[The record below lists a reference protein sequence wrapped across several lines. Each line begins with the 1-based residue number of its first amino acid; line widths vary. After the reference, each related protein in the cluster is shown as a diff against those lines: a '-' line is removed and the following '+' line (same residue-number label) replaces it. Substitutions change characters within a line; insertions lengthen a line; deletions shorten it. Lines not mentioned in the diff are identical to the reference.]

1 MNFKTS
7 ILAAF
12 LSFVAFPVH
21 SFIVDTRQSNIMKCQ
36 KRGMQPEQLLLFLSP
51 KDLTN
56 YMAKAHEEKIRAIK
70 DVEDKK
76 NAEIQTLKSEVYTL
90 KEKETADTNQGSSK
104 QIVVA
109 ITPPASCM
117 EVSDMSKPELA
128 AKVVQYQKF
137 MTKYIVEAQQQKMK
151 AVKAAE
157 AATAARYEG
166 KIALLKASVITESMV
181 VVKETSDSS
190 STTTSSSNDTTL
202 YDKRNT
208 NVAAAAKAGKSR
220 WGDKEVAKVKI
231 SSNDDFNVKSKPE
244 SSSNGAV
251 VNGSTIPSKISLPGT
266 NLYSKRNAK
275 VAAAAAAGKSRWG
288 SAESN
293 KASEETSK
301 YPLSSSS
308 STSTATATTSS
319 STRIVVTPEIEAAD
333 HGLRKD
339 GGVGG
344 PSLAERVNLGQ
355 QLFNGGKDSAAAA
368 SLSSPASLSST
379 IVLPSIY
386 DLRNAK
392 IAAAAAAGKSRWGKM
407 ENEKATSLASNALPS
422 VSSSFVTIA
431 SAVDIPVPPEVEAAD
446 HGLRNDGGVGGP
458 SLAER
463 VNLGSKLF

>member
-1 MNFKTS
+1 MYLKTS
-7 ILAAF
+7 VLAAF

-21 SFIVDTRQSNIMKCQ
+21 SFMHTRQSNIIKCQ
-36 KRGMQPEQLLLFLSP
+36 KKGRRSEQALLFLSP
-51 KDLTN
+51 EDLTD
-56 YMAKAHEEKIRAIK
+56 YMTKAHEEKIRAIK
-70 DVEDKK
+70 DIEDKK
-76 NAEIQTLKSEVYTL
+76 NAEIRTLKSEVDTL
-90 KEKETADTNQGSSK
+90 KEGKNADTNQGSSN

-109 ITPPASCM
+109 TTPPASGL
-117 EVSDMSKPELA
+117 EVSNMSKPELA
-128 AKVVQYQKF
+128 AKVVQYQQF

-151 AVKAAE
+151 AVQAAE

-166 KIALLKASVITESMV
+166 KIVLLKASFTTESIASQEEISV
-181 VVKETSDSS
+181 SS
-190 STTTSSSNDTTL
+190 SAKTNDTSL

-231 SSNDDFNVKSKPE
+231 SSNDDINVKSKPV
-244 SSSNGAV
+244 SNNNGTV
-251 VNGSTIPSKISLPGT
+251 VNGSTVPSKVSLPGT
-266 NLYSKRNAK
+266 DLYSKRNAK

-288 SAESN
+288 TAESN
-293 KASEETSK
+293 KASKETTSK
-301 YPLSSSS
+301 HTSSSNP
-308 STSTATATTSS
+308 TATVTATTSPS
-319 STRIVVTPEIEAAD
+319 APIVVTPEIEAAD
-333 HGLRKD
+333 HGLRND

-355 QLFNGGKDSAAAA
+355 QLFNGGNDTTEAA
-368 SLSSPASLSST
+368 SLSSLTSPSST
-379 IVLPSIY
+379 MVLPSIY

-407 ENEKATSLASNALPS
+407 ENEKATSLASNILPS
-422 VSSSFVTIA
+422 VSSSSITITPVA
-431 SAVDIPVPPEVEAAD
+431 DIPVPPEVEAAD